1 MAGLYVNPR
10 RVIASPRAVAVR
22 AAARRGAGGPTV
34 RGEPIKKQRGA
45 GVSVRTWQAENRF
58 TIDKVAEPVA
68 GPGQVVVSVR
78 AAGICGTDVHATQG
92 LFPWKPPLVLGQ
104 EYTGAIRAVGRG
116 VSKSLLGR
124 TVGCEPSYGCGECAE
139 GAAGRVSQCPK
150 CVRVGGFAERVVLP
164 VRNVHALPRG
174 LDPVTAAMTG
184 PTARSPAGR
193 ETARVMGRATM
204 GVVMMALAKG
214 RGAKRLILS
223 DPIAERREMARRLG
237 ATVVIDPSRESLR
250 DKVMELTG
258 GRGADVVCEA
268 VGKPELVAE
277 AITLTKPNGFFQ
289 LVGVNPKGSRLPLD
303 LWDVHFREIRIG
315 GAFGRGTAYRRA
327 LALMPK
333 LGLQRLVT
341 APFPLDGIREAFA
354 HAAAGNGVKT
364 MIIPSKE

>member
-1 MAGLYVNPR
+1 VN
-10 RVIASPRAVAVR
+10 VA
-22 AAARRGAGGPTV
+22 
-34 RGEPIKKQRGA
+34 
-45 GVSVRTWQAENRF
+45 TWQGENRF

-68 GPGQVVVSVR
+68 GPGQVVVAVR

-92 LFPWKPPLVLGQ
+92 LFPWKPPLVLGH
-104 EYTGAIRAVGRG
+104 EYTGVIRAVGRG
-116 VSKSLLGR
+116 VSKALVGR
-124 TVGCEPSYGCGECAE
+124 TVGCEPSYGCGECPE
-139 GAAGRVSQCPK
+139 CAAGRVSQCPK

-164 VRNVHALPRG
+164 LRNVHALPRG
-174 LDPVTAAMTG
+174 LDPVTAAMTE
-184 PTARSPAGR
+184 PTACCLAGL
-193 ETARVMGRATM
+193 ETFQMPRGATVLIIGGGIMGLVT
-204 GVVMMALAKG
+204 MALAKR

-237 ATVVIDPSRESLR
+237 AAVVIDPSRENLR
-250 DKVMELTG
+250 DKLMELTG

-277 AITLTKPNGFFQ
+277 AITLTKPNGFCQ
-289 LVGVNPKGSRLPLD
+289 LVGVNPKGSHLPLD

-327 LALMPK
+327 LAVMPK

-341 APFPLDGIREAFA
+341 AQFPLDGIREAFA

-364 MIIPSKE
+364 MILPSKE